1 MTLIFWLQFV
11 TVCVAGAMSPG
22 PSLALVIRNSITVNQ
37 FAGFMTAIGH
47 GLGICV
53 YAIFAVA
60 GLSIILTTNELLFQL
75 IQIIGILFLL
85 FLGLQFIFSKKK
97 ESDKFNEQKSINSF
111 IQGFSIAIFNPKILI
126 WFSAVFSQFVKIDA
140 SFFSHSILVITAS
153 IIDGM
158 WYIFVALI
166 VTSYEMNNFFQK
178 RQDIIQKISG
188 CILVLIGILLI
199 IDFF

>member
-11 TVCVAGAMSPG
+11 TVCFAGAMSPG

-188 CILVLIGILLI
+188 CILVLIGILLT